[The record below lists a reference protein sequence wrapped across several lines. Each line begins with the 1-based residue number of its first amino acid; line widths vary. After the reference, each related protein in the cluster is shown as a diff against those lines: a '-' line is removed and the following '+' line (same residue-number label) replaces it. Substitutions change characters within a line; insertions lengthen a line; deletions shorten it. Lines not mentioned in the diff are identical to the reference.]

1 MCRLLGYIGSKV
13 SLEAL
18 LFQPEHSLVVQS
30 YQPREMLSGVVNAD
44 GFGVGWYDLHKDNC
58 PFIYKNTLP
67 IWNDINLPSLS
78 RYVES
83 ENILA
88 YIRSATTGQA
98 LDLSNSQPF
107 TSDNL
112 LCIHNGKID
121 KFRQTLYRPIR
132 SKLSDKI
139 YNWISGSTDS
149 EHIFAMVLNYLL
161 ENPGKSI
168 EQALH
173 LTLIELKELAQE
185 FQTYALANLVI
196 SDGKKIVASRYGT
209 KLPAPSLYW
218 LKNAVNLLNSN
229 SNSVIIASEPLFN
242 GDWNACPENSIMT
255 VGEDCEIRIEQI

>member
-1 MCRLLGYIGSKV
+1 MCRLLAYIGSAV

-44 GFGVGWYDLHKDNC
+44 GFGVGWYDLQKNNH

-78 RYVES
+78 RYVKS
-83 ENILA
+83 GNVLA
-88 YIRSATTGQA
+88 YVRSATTGQA
-98 LDLSNSQPF
+98 LDFSNSQPF
-107 TSDNL
+107 QYDDL
-112 LCIHNGKID
+112 LFIHNGRID

-132 SKLSDKI
+132 NHLSNEV
-139 YNWISGSTDS
+139 YNWISGTTDS

-173 LTLIELKELAQE
+173 LALIELKELAQE
-185 FQTYALANLVI
+185 FQTDALANLVI
-196 SDGKKIVASRYGT
+196 SDGKQIIASRYAT
-209 KLPAPSLYW
+209 KSPAPSLYW
-218 LKNAVNLLNSN
+218 LKNSVNFPNSG
-229 SNSVIIASEPLFN
+229 SNSVIIASEPLFTGN
-242 GDWNACPENSIMT
+242 WNACPENSIIS
-255 VGEDCEIRIEQI
+255 VGENCDIRIEQV